1 MSSSSSSCLLVAC
14 QRQKCIP
21 THTGCFLRGEP
32 TQHNVCTRLHQ
43 QESQIPPSQPG
54 TLFLSWN
61 HSAQVHPLFFVT
73 TTGLCCVACLAAG
86 AWYCFVQQ
94 PSEGLRT
101 KLEIQVQT
109 IRFNNPALFF
119 LIGGQLLNSHLSF
132 SEAADPYATAIS
144 TAASL

>member
-1 MSSSSSSCLLVAC
+1 MFVLGCTNKSHKFLPHNLVPSFSHGIILP
-14 QRQKCIP
+14 KCIP
-21 THTGCFLRGEP
+21 C
-32 TQHNVCTRLHQ
+32 
-43 QESQIPPSQPG
+43 
-54 TLFLSWN
+54 
-61 HSAQVHPLFFVT
+61 FFVT

-101 KLEIQVQT
+101 KLEIQVKT